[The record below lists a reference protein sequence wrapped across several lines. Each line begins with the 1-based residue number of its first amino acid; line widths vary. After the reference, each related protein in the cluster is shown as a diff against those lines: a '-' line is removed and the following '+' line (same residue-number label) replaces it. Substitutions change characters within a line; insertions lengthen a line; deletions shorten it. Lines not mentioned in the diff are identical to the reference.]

1 MHTLYLEIIL
11 DEKHLF
17 GMREEEEI
25 PKLESAIAV
34 TKAKILALGPMRPG
48 KLSRQYKDRE
58 AKTGSYW
65 QVNYTYQM
73 KSRTEYVRVQSLR
86 RIRKETATFK
96 EYKRLSEKWVDLELQ
111 LSLIK
116 SGIEKV
122 AGIA

>member
-1 MHTLYLEIIL
+1 ML
-11 DEKHLF
+11 DEKHIN

-34 TKAKILALGPMRPG
+34 TKAKILALGPIRPG

-58 AKTGSYW
+58 TKTGSYW
-65 QVNYTYQM
+65 QLNYTYQM

-122 AGIA
+122 AGMA